1 MHPHHS
7 VTAPPATRPAHAAR
21 PGLPAARLA
30 AILIGLAALTAAG
43 WMGGIAL
50 LKSTGPATSEPVSA
64 SQITVTPTSA
74 AARP

>member
-1 MHPHHS
+1 MHPRHS
-7 VTAPPATRPAHAAR
+7 VTASPPGRPAHAAR
-21 PGLPAARLA
+21 PGLPAARMA
-30 AILIGLAALTAAG
+30 AILVGLAALTVAG

-64 SQITVTPTSA
+64 SQITVTPVSA

>member
-1 MHPHHS
+1 M
-7 VTAPPATRPAHAAR
+7 
-21 PGLPAARLA
+21 A
-30 AILIGLAALTAAG
+30 AILVGLAARTVAG

-64 SQITVTPTSA
+64 SQITVTPVSA